1 MALFA
6 LKHSVFPNPN
16 DVMIS
21 QKRVWSGLSKD
32 LDALIDATFGYIPP
46 ASSLYYCQWNTI
58 QCLKFYY
65 HLVDS
70 SDIRWTDYTRFVV
83 YNTPKCQLFFPL
95 PSRPKNLSHRRALY
109 LWDCHAVVYSSN
121 SYMTEKYGLFF
132 RLKQEGR
139 HSYAA
144 KCLTQTCLNETH
156 ISQVLKNN
164 LSSWQ
169 LIPFAHL
176 LLQ

>member
-1 MALFA
+1 MELFA

-70 SDIRWTDYTRFVV
+70 SDIQWTDYTRF
-83 YNTPKCQLFFPL
+83 
-95 PSRPKNLSHRRALY
+95 
-109 LWDCHAVVYSSN
+109 AV
-121 SYMTEKYGLFF
+121 
-132 RLKQEGR
+132 
-139 HSYAA
+139 
-144 KCLTQTCLNETH
+144 
-156 ISQVLKNN
+156 I
-164 LSSWQ
+164 
-169 LIPFAHL
+169 
-176 LLQ
+176 

>member
-70 SDIRWTDYTRFVV
+70 SDIQWTDYTRFAVIITHQSAN
-83 YNTPKCQLFFPL
+83 YFFPCQVGQKICHTGGHF
-95 PSRPKNLSHRRALY
+95 RPWSFRTDNFWHYRVKNR
-109 LWDCHAVVYSSN
+109 YSS
-121 SYMTEKYGLFF
+121 
-132 RLKQEGR
+132 
-139 HSYAA
+139 
-144 KCLTQTCLNETH
+144 
-156 ISQVLKNN
+156 
-164 LSSWQ
+164 
-169 LIPFAHL
+169 
-176 LLQ
+176 